1 MFCREFVL
9 KEIKKQEIEKQIH
22 TRIQSNQ
29 SNEQLGSVRPPVDHP
44 GLSVIHMTDRINEG
58 FVLSSKLE

>member
-9 KEIKKQEIEKQIH
+9 KEKEIEKQLH

-29 SNEQLGSVRPPVDHP
+29 SNEQLGSGRPPVDHP

-58 FVLSSKLE
+58 FVVSLKL